1 MLSKTGMSFEIQVIT
16 DLAVVMVIASV
27 VAFIFHKLKQ
37 PLIIGYLIAGILIG
51 PYALPFNLISQT
63 EFLSVFAEIG
73 IVLLLFTV
81 GLEFPLSKLRSLG
94 SIVIGV
100 SALEIALML
109 IISWV
114 VGSFLGW
121 GFYDTLFLGAALS
134 SSSTTII
141 AKVLSD
147 TGRIK
152 EISATIM
159 LGILVVED
167 IVVVILL
174 AMLQDVAVTS
184 VISITSTAW
193 LIVKLVVFIGGTLI
207 VGGFFLPKILDRFSK
222 IENNELLYILMIGL
236 CFLFAIMSTQIG
248 FSAAIGAFII
258 GVVIARSKLREEINR
273 EIGPFKVVFG
283 AIFFVSMGALMD
295 VTQMSAYWFPA
306 VVITIAVIFTKLASC
321 GFGTRFFGYDRR
333 TSLQVGLGMGQI
345 GEFAFIVAKSGQDLG
360 VTSDFLLPI
369 IGVAT
374 IITAFLTPYLINF
387 SFKNTNLS
395 KLQQAVH
402 LAPKNA
408 AGSQCGDPKNGK
420 LG

>member
-1 MLSKTGMSFEIQVIT
+1 MSFEFQVIT

-27 VAFIFHKLKQ
+27 VAFIFYKLKQ
-37 PLIIGYLIAGILIG
+37 PLIIGYLIAGIIIG
-51 PYALPFNLISQT
+51 PYTPPFSFVQQT

-73 IVLLLFTV
+73 VVLLLFTV
-81 GLEFPLSKLRSLG
+81 GLEFPLSRLRSIG
-94 SIVIGV
+94 RVVIGV
-100 SALEIALML
+100 SAIEIALML
-109 IISWV
+109 LISFL

-121 GFYDTLFLGAALS
+121 GFYDTLFLGAALA

-141 AKVLSD
+141 AKVLGDS
-147 TGRIK
+147 GRLK

-167 IVVVILL
+167 VVVVIVL
-174 AMLQDVAVTS
+174 AMLQNVAVTS
-184 VISITSTAW
+184 VISLTSTVW
-193 LIVKLVVFIGGTLI
+193 LVVKLVVFIGGTLA
-207 VGGFFLPKILDRFSK
+207 VGGFFLPKLLDRFSK
-222 IENNELLYILMIGL
+222 VQNNELLYILMLGL
-236 CFLFAIMSTQIG
+236 CFAFAIMATEIG

-273 EIGPFKVVFG
+273 EIGPFKIVFG

-295 VTQMSAYWFPA
+295 VTQ
-306 VVITIAVIFTKLASC
+306 IAVYWVPAIIITLAVILTKLASC
-321 GFGTRFFGYDRR
+321 GFGTRLFGYDRR

-374 IITAFLTPYLINF
+374 ITTAFVTPYLINF
-387 SFKNTNLS
+387 SFEKNRVAKTIQSPLS
-395 KLQQAVH
+395 
-402 LAPKNA
+402 P
-408 AGSQCGDPKNGK
+408 P
-420 LG
+420 

>member
-1 MLSKTGMSFEIQVIT
+1 MSFEIQVIT

-73 IVLLLFTV
+73 VVLLLFTV

-94 SIVIGV
+94 RVVIGV

-114 VGSFLGW
+114 VGTFLGW

-141 AKVLSD
+141 AKVLGD
-147 TGRIK
+147 TGRLK

-167 IVVVILL
+167 MVVVILL

-184 VISITSTAW
+184 VMSLTSTAW
-193 LIVKLVVFIGGTLI
+193 LIVKLVVFIGGTLV

-258 GVVIARSKLREEINR
+258 GIVIARSKLREEINR

-295 VTQMSAYWFPA
+295 VTQMSVYWFPA
-306 VVITIAVIFTKLASC
+306 VVITLAVIFTKLASC

-387 SFKNTNLS
+387 SFQKTS
-395 KLQQAVH
+395 IAKLQRAIH
-402 LAPKNA
+402 LAPK
-408 AGSQCGDPKNGK
+408 KH
-420 LG
+420 

>member
-1 MLSKTGMSFEIQVIT
+1 
-16 DLAVVMVIASV
+16 
-27 VAFIFHKLKQ
+27 
-37 PLIIGYLIAGILIG
+37 
-51 PYALPFNLISQT
+51 
-63 EFLSVFAEIG
+63 
-73 IVLLLFTV
+73 
-81 GLEFPLSKLRSLG
+81 
-94 SIVIGV
+94 
-100 SALEIALML
+100 
-109 IISWV
+109 
-114 VGSFLGW
+114 
-121 GFYDTLFLGAALS
+121 
-134 SSSTTII
+134 
-141 AKVLSD
+141 
-147 TGRIK
+147 
-152 EISATIM
+152 M

-167 IVVVILL
+167 MVVVILL

-184 VISITSTAW
+184 VISLTSTVW
-193 LIVKLVVFIGGTLI
+193 LIVKLVVFIGGTLV

-258 GVVIARSKLREEINR
+258 GIVIARSKLREEINR
-273 EIGPFKVVFG
+273 EIDPFKVVFG

-321 GFGTRFFGYDRR
+321 GFGTRFFGYARR

-387 SFKNTNLS
+387 SFKKTS
-395 KLQQAVH
+395 IAKLQRAVH
-402 LAPKNA
+402 LAPKKH
-408 AGSQCGDPKNGK
+408 C
-420 LG
+420 